1 MRPIIIFTILQVSY
15 YILRCIFPDF
25 FVGGNIAAKN
35 EDSIYPQVAMGLTN
49 LFAYYLIYLLRKGM
63 KKNKDMMLFFFIILM
78 YFVWDGFRSIAEGFQ
93 IPLLINLMKRTSPYV
108 MFYVLY
114 LAYLDNKKITIKCM
128 LVIAVT
134 MICHAAYLFYF
145 QLEYEKSLGLDGIR
159 DSNYGAMIASALAFP
174 LLIRKNKYALF
185 SWGLMMLLVF
195 YSGQRSAILVGIL
208 SIPVAWSSYKNTLKR
223 TEVVFLIIVA
233 SLFSVPYFKGAYDNL
248 IERTE
253 IETESGEFGSGRSK
267 FYPVALKGY
276 ADGNFVQTVFG
287 RPQTELMDLIKKRLG
302 IRITSH
308 NGFIDMLFCY
318 GFIGFI
324 VYLNVFVS
332 LFVKSKSVRKYASRY
347 YQVYLYMIFAWLVQ
361 NLVTHGLFS
370 PAYGLVF
377 GYILV
382 KTKINE
388 RRTKEKACL
397 SYIGTYKSKANK

>member
-1 MRPIIIFTILQVSY
+1 MRPIVIFTILQVSY
-15 YILRCIFPDF
+15 FILRCVFPDF

-63 KKNKDMMLFFFIILM
+63 EKNKDMMLFFFIILM
-78 YFVWDGFRSIAEGFQ
+78 YFVWDGFRSIAEGLQFS
-93 IPLLINLMKRTSPYV
+93 ILINIMKETSPYV

-145 QLEYEKSLGLDGIR
+145 QLEYEKSLGLDGII
-159 DSNYGAMIASALAFP
+159 DSNYGAMIASALVFP
-174 LLIRKNKYALF
+174 LLFKKNKYAFF
-185 SWGLMMLLVF
+185 SWLLMLLLVF
-195 YSGQRSAILVGIL
+195 YSGQRSAIIMGAL

-223 TEVVFLIIVA
+223 SEIVLLLIVFFIMSI
-233 SLFSVPYFKGAYDNL
+233 PYFKGAYDNL

-253 IETESGEFGSGRSK
+253 FEADSGEFGSGRSK
-267 FYPVALKGY
+267 FYPVALEGY
-276 ADGNFVQTVFG
+276 ADGNSVQIVFG

-332 LFVKSKSVRKYASRY
+332 LFVKSKSVRKYATKY
-347 YQVYLYMIFAWLVQ
+347 HKLYLYMILAWMVQ
-361 NLVTHGLFS
+361 NLVTHGLMS
-370 PAYGLVF
+370 PAYGFVF

-382 KTKINE
+382 KTRINE
-388 RRTKEKACL
+388 KRTKEKACL
-397 SYIGTYKSKANK
+397 SCIGTYKSKANK